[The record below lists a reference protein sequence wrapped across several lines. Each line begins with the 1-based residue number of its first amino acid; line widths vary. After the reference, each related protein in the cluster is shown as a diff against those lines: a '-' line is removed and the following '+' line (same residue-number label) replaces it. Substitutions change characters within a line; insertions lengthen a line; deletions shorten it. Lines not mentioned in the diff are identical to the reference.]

1 MVKTIL
7 KIDGMHC
14 ATCALTIE
22 KALKKINGVRSA
34 SVNFGNEKAVIDS
47 DVDERDLIKAVEKTG
62 YKAVSENSGSYS
74 KIQTVN
80 LKVIGMD
87 NSHCVMNVEMA
98 LKQLKGIIS
107 KELSINEKAKITFDN
122 SIINLDAI
130 KKAIKNS
137 GYEAIEESYD
147 REKEARQKEISR
159 LKWETIISFLLGIPI
174 FILSFPE
181 WFKISFNNVNILLLL
196 LATPVQF
203 IVGSRFYRG
212 FWIALKNKT
221 ANMDSL
227 IAIGTSAAFI
237 YSVLVVLM
245 PSNFKGGTYFDTS
258 SLIIAFIILG
268 KYLEAKVK
276 GKTSEAIKKLI
287 GLQAKT
293 AIVIRNNKEIEVPL
307 EEVIANDII
316 IVKPGQKIP
325 VDGIVVYGHS
335 SVDESMLTGE
345 PIPVE
350 KTINDKVFG
359 ATINKNGIL
368 KVKALKVGKDSV
380 LAQII
385 KLVEEAQGSKAPIQ
399 KIADKVSSY
408 FVPIVILIAI
418 ISALIWYFIMSSF
431 VFSLGVFIAVLIIA
445 CPCALGLA
453 TPTAIIT
460 GTGKGAE
467 NGILIKNGEALEIAK
482 NVDTIVFD
490 KTGTLTEG
498 KPEVTEIIS
507 YDLKEKDVLMIAA
520 IAEKHSE
527 HPLSQAIVNYATAKK
542 IRIPEPDSF
551 NSITGQGIRAKHKG
565 KEILLGNRKLMKSN
579 GIIFSDIEKDISK
592 LEKEGKTVMII
603 TLNKKVIGLIAVM
616 DKIKDSSKEAIE
628 ELHKMNIKTVMITG
642 DNKETANFI
651 ASKLGIEKVIADVL
665 PGQKAD
671 EVKKLQKLGKV
682 AAVGDGI
689 NDAPMLAQADLGI
702 AIGAGTDVAIETGSI
717 ILVKNDLRDVIKS
730 INLSKYTLKKI
741 KQNLFWAFF
750 YNVAAIPI
758 AAGILYPFTGF
769 LLNPI
774 IAAAAMAFSS
784 VSVVGNSLLM
794 RTYKLNI

>member
-1 MVKTIL
+1 MAKQIL
-7 KIDGMHC
+7 KIQGMHC

-22 KALKKINGVRSA
+22 KSINKVKGVKSA
-34 SVNFGNEKAVIDS
+34 NVNFGNEKAVVES
-47 DVDERDLIKAVEKTG
+47 DVDEKELIKAVEKVG
-62 YKAVSENSGSYS
+62 YKAYSESSS
-74 KIQTVN
+74 STTTIN

-87 NSHCVMNVEMA
+87 NPHCVMTVEMG
-98 LKQLKGIIS
+98 LKNVKGIIS
-107 KELSINEKAKITFDN
+107 KELSVNEKAIITFDSRLTN
-122 SIINLDAI
+122 INEI
-130 KKAIKNS
+130 KKAIKNV
-137 GYEAIEESYD
+137 GYEALEESYD
-147 REKEARQKEISR
+147 REKEARQKEIKR
-159 LKWETIISFLLGIPI
+159 LKWETIISYALGIPI

-181 WFKISFNNVNILLLL
+181 WFKITFANVNILLLL
-196 LATPVQF
+196 LAAPVQF
-203 IVGSRFYRG
+203 IVGMRFYKG
-212 FWIALKNKT
+212 FWVALKNKT

-237 YSVLVVLM
+237 YSTLVVLF
-245 PSNFKGGTYFDTS
+245 PGVFTGGTYFDTS

-268 KYLEAKVK
+268 KYLEAVVK
-276 GKTSEAIKKLI
+276 GKTSEAIKKLM

-293 AIVIRNNKEIEVPL
+293 AIILRNNKEIELPI
-307 EEVIANDII
+307 EEVRENDVV

-325 VDGIVVYGHS
+325 VDGVVVYGHS

-350 KTINDKVFG
+350 KVINDKVFG
-359 ATINKNGIL
+359 ATMNKNGVL
-368 KVKALKVGKDSV
+368 KVKALKVGRDSV

-399 KIADKVSSY
+399 RLADKMSSY
-408 FVPIVILIAI
+408 FVPVVILIAI
-418 ISALIWYFIMSSF
+418 LASGIWLFTGSTF
-431 VFSLGVFIAVLIIA
+431 VFSLSIFIAVLIIA

-482 NVDTIVFD
+482 NVDVVVFD
-490 KTGTLTEG
+490 KTGTLTNG
-498 KPEVTEIIS
+498 KPEVSDIVS
-507 YDLKEKDVLMIAA
+507 YTVKEKEVLRLAA

-527 HPLSQAIVNYATAKK
+527 HPLSQAIVDYAKTNK
-542 IRIPEPDSF
+542 IKISEPKSF
-551 NSITGQGIRAKHKG
+551 NSITGQGVRARYRNY
-565 KEILLGNRKLMKSN
+565 EILLGNRKLMKAN
-579 GIIFSDIEKDISK
+579 GILFSNIENDILK
-592 LEKEGKTVMII
+592 LEKEGKTVMMIA
-603 TLNKKVIGLIAVM
+603 LNKEVIGLIAVM
-616 DKIKDSSKEAIE
+616 DRIKENAKEAIE
-628 ELHKMNIKTVMITG
+628 KLHEMNIKTVMITG
-642 DNKETANFI
+642 DNRETANFI
-651 ASKLGIEKVIADVL
+651 ASQLGIEKVLAEVL
-665 PGQKAD
+665 PGEKAE

-682 AAVGDGI
+682 AATGDGI

-702 AIGAGTDVAIETGSI
+702 AIGAGTDVAIETGSV
-717 ILVKNDLRDVIKS
+717 ILVKNDLRDVIRA

-750 YNVAAIPI
+750 YNIAAIPI
-758 AAGILYPFTGF
+758 AAGILYPFNGF

-794 RTYKLNI
+794 KTYKLNI